1 VSLTCDRGLK
11 WSALIARL
19 ADIGTLTMQKYLFID
34 EATIILKVHDDG
46 DLTVKDQGKVSVVT
60 TEGKQFR

>member
-1 VSLTCDRGLK
+1 
-11 WSALIARL
+11 
-19 ADIGTLTMQKYLFID
+19 MQKYLFID